1 MDDSH
6 AFHIPRKLRK
16 GDRRKGK
23 AKKKEDF
30 VNTHWSY
37 EEVLIVVSFPY
48 KRGLFA
54 FFEVLFH

>member
-1 MDDSH
+1 M
-6 AFHIPRKLRK
+6 RK